1 MCPARTH
8 LRHGIQHYL
17 VVSRRQCQ
25 FAVLFLGLKVAV
37 ACQGISSVYVAREH
51 VTMISSRSDHHSF
64 AETLRRRVLEGP
76 GQSDPALRQ
85 RVAARS
91 AGGPSIEAPYDDL
104 ARQIGEAACRTTDT
118 QVANVLAVAGSE
130 KAAFE
135 LIAAAATGAGL
146 LRWQQAI
153 KALEETSDAPA

>member
-1 MCPARTH
+1 
-8 LRHGIQHYL
+8 
-17 VVSRRQCQ
+17 
-25 FAVLFLGLKVAV
+25 
-37 ACQGISSVYVAREH
+37 
-51 VTMISSRSDHHSF
+51 MISSRSDHHSF
-64 AETLRRRVLEGP
+64 AETLRRRVLEGR
-76 GQSDPALRQ
+76 GESDPALRQ

-104 ARQIGEAACRTTDT
+104 ARQIGESACRTTDT
-118 QVANVLAVAGSE
+118 QVANVLAAAGSE